1 MELAA
6 NRAFHPPPVLAYEHM
21 FPGLRQRFDTALDL
35 IVEFST
41 LGEYRL
47 AAPAADGPADAPVAA
62 VAEAA
67 GTAGRAPMSS
77 EQGPRMGGA
86 GAHAARSADQQVAGG
101 AAATARGAAVRAPL
115 RGAAATPAAR
125 RLRGE
130 RRAQPGSIHGR
141 RGIER
146 FTATASPRRV
156 RGGAPVVP
164 EQLCL
169 AV

>member
-1 MELAA
+1 
-6 NRAFHPPPVLAYEHM
+6 M
-21 FPGLRQRFDTALDL
+21 FPALRQRFDAALDL

-47 AAPAADGPADAPVAA
+47 AAPAADGRASAPVAA
-62 VAEAA
+62 VADEAP
-67 GTAGRAPMSS
+67 TESSGR
-77 EQGPRMGGA
+77 GPRMGGA
-86 GAHAARSADQQVAGG
+86 GVRVARSADQQVVGG

-125 RLRGE
+125 RLATGKGC
-130 RRAQPGSIHGR
+130 RAGVQPAGSRAR
-141 RGIER
+141 RGLER
-146 FTATASPRRV
+146 SGAGSTPHRV
-156 RGGAPVVP
+156 RGGAPVAA

>member
-1 MELAA
+1 
-6 NRAFHPPPVLAYEHM
+6 M

-47 AAPAADGPADAPVAA
+47 AAPAAGGPASAPVAA

-67 GTAGRAPMSS
+67 GTAGCAPMSS
-77 EQGPRMGGA
+77 VPGPRMGGA
-86 GAHAARSADQQVAGG
+86 GGHAARSADQQVAGG
-101 AAATARGAAVRAPL
+101 AAASARGAAVRAPL

-125 RLRGE
+125 RLAASRSRGTGH
-130 RRAQPGSIHGR
+130 RQSAGLRAR
-141 RGIER
+141 RGLGR
-146 FTATASPRRV
+146 PAPGKSPHRV
-156 RGGAPVVP
+156 RGGAPAVP

>member
-6 NRAFHPPPVLAYEHM
+6 NRAFHPLAVLAYEHM

-41 LGEYRL
+41 LGEYGL
-47 AAPAADGPADAPVAA
+47 AAPAADGPADALVA
-62 VAEAA
+62 AEAA
-67 GTAGRAPMSS
+67 PTSS

-86 GAHAARSADQQVAGG
+86 GAHAARSADQQVVGG
-101 AAATARGAAVRAPL
+101 AAVSARGAAVRAPL

-130 RRAQPGSIHGR
+130 RRAQPGGLRGR

-146 FTATASPRRV
+146 PTATARPHRV
-156 RGGAPVVP
+156 RGGAPVAP

>member
-1 MELAA
+1 
-6 NRAFHPPPVLAYEHM
+6 M

-47 AAPAADGPADAPVAA
+47 AAPAAGGPASAPVAA

-67 GTAGRAPMSS
+67 GSAGCAPMSQ
-77 EQGPRMGGA
+77 QGPRMGGA
-86 GAHAARSADQQVAGG
+86 GGYAARSADQQVVGG

-125 RLRGE
+125 RLAGARTAAE
-130 RRAQPGSIHGR
+130 PGSPQG
-141 RGIER
+141 
-146 FTATASPRRV
+146 FVAVAASSAPTAAASPHRV
-156 RGGAPVVP
+156 RGGAPAVP